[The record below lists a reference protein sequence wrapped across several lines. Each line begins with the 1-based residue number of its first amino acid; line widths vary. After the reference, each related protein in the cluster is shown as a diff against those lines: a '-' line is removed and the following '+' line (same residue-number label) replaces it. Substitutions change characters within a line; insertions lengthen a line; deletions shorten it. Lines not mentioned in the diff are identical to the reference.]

1 MFGIKEFIDNIFN
14 NPPIDVCLPR
24 AFTVFYRDV
33 GKRVEAYTVEVT
45 YKNDKHKE
53 FTFPVDNDHWQLV
66 SSDRAYKRA
75 MCFYRRQRAKV
86 RAYQRL
92 HRNENSK

>member
-1 MFGIKEFIDNIFN
+1 MAKFREFMDNIFS
-14 NPPIDVCLPR
+14 PTPIDVCLPL

-45 YKNDKHKE
+45 YKSGKHKE

-66 SSDRAYKRA
+66 SSSRAYKRA
-75 MCFYRRQRAKV
+75 MDFYRRQRVRV
-86 RAYQRL
+86 RAYNKL
-92 HRNENSK
+92 HRNENTK